1 MEKGFS
7 IVTCHFSSQTVIYQ
21 WVKSDNR
28 GDNRVTIRK
37 IPGVL
42 SLLGEQIITD
52 IHQGMF
58 MGKWRLKVK
67 EETPKDTD
75 NAKEIREAGRELV
88 SCGETKG
95 FIQGN

>member
-1 MEKGFS
+1 MS
-7 IVTCHFSSQTVIYQ
+7 
-21 WVKSDNR
+21 
-28 GDNRVTIRK
+28 
-37 IPGVL
+37 VL
-42 SLLGEQIITD
+42 SLFGEQIIAD
-52 IHQGMF
+52 RQGTF

-95 FIQGN
+95 FI